1 LSELRVAPE
10 TVLFIDDLAQNVAG
24 AKEAGLLAH
33 HYTTP
38 EALRLALSEHGLLAA
53 S

>member
-1 LSELRVAPE
+1 MAAA

-33 HYTTP
+33 HHTTP
-38 EALRLALSEHGLLAA
+38 EALRQALAMHGLLAA

>member
-1 LSELRVAPE
+1 MAPE

-33 HYTTP
+33 QHTTP
-38 EALRLALSEHGLLAA
+38 EALRQALMKYGLLEAP
-53 S
+53 